1 MYRDIMF
8 KTKKVQINRF
18 DKVFKTGA
26 SRLAEQKGPKVSE
39 MLELLIEYGFDVNAR
54 FNDDCP
60 TLLEQ
65 FIMAITKN
73 YPVIELLIKYGA
85 DINATH
91 SHQMDKDNKKITLLQ
106 FVKER
111 GNSKLKKIFL
121 QEERDNK

>member
-26 SRLAEQKGPKVSE
+26 SRLVEHKGPKVSE
-39 MLELLIEYGFDVNAR
+39 MLELLIEYGFDVSAR

-60 TLLEQ
+60 TLFEQ
-65 FIMAITKN
+65 FIIAITQN
-73 YPVIELLIKYGA
+73 YPAIEFLIKYGA

-91 SHQMDKDNKKITLLQ
+91 SRQT
-106 FVKER
+106 
-111 GNSKLKKIFL
+111 G
-121 QEERDNK
+121 RDDSFTIC